1 MRRSIWRG
9 NTIALSLP
17 SRSPPKGPYL
27 WDGDGWMQTRML
39 RALPGL
45 YVLDTG
51 RLLEFRQGVP
61 SPFQGVIPVSIQVGT
76 SRSGAARQWSEP
88 CRGHYLAIL
97 APQLDVLQR
106 GSVSTYES
114 KRVCTGNVLQNISS
128 KGLNRCAVGGG
139 AAVASA

>member
-51 RLLEFRQGVP
+51 WLLEFRRGVP
-61 SPFQGVIPVSIQVGT
+61 SPFQGVIPVSIQVGA
-76 SRSGAARQWSEP
+76 SRSGAARQWSGP
-88 CRGHYLAIL
+88 CRGHYLATT
-97 APQLDVLQR
+97 PQLDVFRVDLLQHTNR
-106 GSVSTYES
+106 H
-114 KRVCTGNVLQNISS
+114 VCVDLRCVQTGMS
-128 KGLNRCAVGGG
+128 
-139 AAVASA
+139 